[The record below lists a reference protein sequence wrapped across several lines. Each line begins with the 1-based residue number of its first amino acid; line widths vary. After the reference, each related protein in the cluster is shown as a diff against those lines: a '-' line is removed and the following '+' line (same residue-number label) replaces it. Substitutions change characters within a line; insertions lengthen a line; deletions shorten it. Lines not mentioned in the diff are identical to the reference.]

1 MKKIGKYLFPIF
13 FVLLFYPSIVKG
25 QKNSAGAG
33 LHEVGAG
40 IGALNYTGD
49 ISPGFNFS
57 MFRPG
62 GMLFYRFN
70 ISPVVSLRGS
80 VMLGNLHVSEK
91 NLPDPVPSMRQA
103 EFSTQLGEVA
113 ATVEYNF
120 FNYRPA
126 KNEVYRYSPYL
137 TTGIASFNCNG
148 VGGFQLSM
156 PLGIGLKYRLNRRL
170 NFGAEIVARKTFT
183 DKIDRLNSYYVGTHQ
198 TVNSNDRD
206 WYYYAGFSLSW
217 TAFSVICPAHFA
229 R

>member
-13 FVLLFYPSIVKG
+13 FVLLVYPSIVKG

-33 LHEVGAG
+33 LHEIGAS

-62 GMLFYRFN
+62 GMVFYRYN

-80 VMLGNLHVSEK
+80 VLLGNLHSSEK
-91 NLPDPVPSMRQA
+91 NLPDPVPHARQA
-103 EFSTQLGEVA
+103 EFSTQLGEFA

-120 FNYRPA
+120 FNYRPQ
-126 KNEVYRYSPYL
+126 KEVYRYSPYL
-137 TTGIASFNCNG
+137 TAGIATYGCNG
-148 VGGFQLSM
+148 TDGMQISM
-156 PLGIGLKYRLNRRL
+156 PLGIGLKYKINRRL
-170 NFGAEIVARKTFT
+170 NFGAEVVARKTFT
-183 DKIDRLNSYYVGTHQ
+183 DKIDELNSYFIGTHQ
-198 TVNSNDRD
+198 TVNAYDRD

-217 TAFSVICPAHFA
+217 TAFSVVCPKYFTQ
-229 R
+229 